1 EQIQSTKDQLTHRF
15 ELDSQPLQ
23 VGHFSLRTLGQLS
36 LRANTRRGVV
46 QARGQILGGEVTRH
60 LNNLH

>member
-1 EQIQSTKDQLTHRF
+1 GEQIQSTKDQLTHRF

-36 LRANTRRGVV
+36 LRANT
-46 QARGQILGGEVTRH
+46 QSFLARYGSLLSSRTSA
-60 LNNLH
+60 LNLV